1 MFNKIMIHLALLEM
15 ALAVLLSSVSSIT
28 AEFNATNKSENV
40 SLVTTSVDNDK
51 SFPNSKESDKSLPNS
66 KESDNKSTKKNSNSI
81 IDSFISFFCMLS
93 LFSFLLVF
101 LHNFIIDCLISYEIK
116 KRDRKSVV

>member
-1 MFNKIMIHLALLEM
+1 MFNKIMIYLALLGM
-15 ALAVLLSSVSSIT
+15 ALSALLSTVSSTT

-51 SFPNSKESDKSLPNS
+51 SLPNS
-66 KESDNKSTKKNSNSI
+66 KESDNKSIKKNSNSI
-81 IDSFISFFCMLS
+81 IDSFSSFCCMLS

-101 LHNFIIDCLISYEIK
+101 LHNFIIDCLISYETK
-116 KRDRKSVV
+116 KR

>member
-1 MFNKIMIHLALLEM
+1 MIHLALLEM

-51 SFPNSKESDKSLPNS
+51 SLPNS
-66 KESDNKSTKKNSNSI
+66 KEVDNKSTKKNSNSI

-93 LFSFLLVF
+93 LLSFLLVF

-116 KRDRKSVV
+116 KREKR

>member
-1 MFNKIMIHLALLEM
+1 MFNKIMIYLGLLEM
-15 ALAVLLSSVSSIT
+15 SLAVLLSSVSSIT

-51 SFPNSKESDKSLPNS
+51 SLPNS

-81 IDSFISFFCMLS
+81 IDSFISFFCMSS

-116 KRDRKSVV
+116 KREKQI

>member
-1 MFNKIMIHLALLEM
+1 MIHLALLEM
-15 ALAVLLSSVSSIT
+15 SLAVLLSSVSSIT

-51 SFPNSKESDKSLPNS
+51 SLPNS

-81 IDSFISFFCMLS
+81 IDSFSSFFCMLS

-101 LHNFIIDCLISYEIK
+101 LHNFIIDYIISYEIK
-116 KRDRKSVV
+116 KREKQI

>member
-1 MFNKIMIHLALLEM
+1 MFNRIMIYLALLGM
-15 ALAVLLSSVSSIT
+15 ALSALLSTVSSTT

-51 SFPNSKESDKSLPNS
+51 SLPNS
-66 KESDNKSTKKNSNSI
+66 KEADNKSTKKNLNSI
-81 IDSFISFFCMLS
+81 IDSFSNFFCMLS

-101 LHNFIIDCLISYEIK
+101 LHNFIIDCLISYETK
-116 KRDRKSVV
+116 KR

>member
-1 MFNKIMIHLALLEM
+1 MFNRIMIYLALLGM
-15 ALAVLLSSVSSIT
+15 TLSALLSTVSSTT
-28 AEFNATNKSENV
+28 AEFNTTNKSENV
-40 SLVTTSVDNDK
+40 SLVTTSVDN
-51 SFPNSKESDKSLPNS
+51 DKSLPNS

-81 IDSFISFFCMLS
+81 IDSISSFFCMLS

-116 KRDRKSVV
+116 KERKEMKQIE

>member
-1 MFNKIMIHLALLEM
+1 MFNKIMIYLALLGM
-15 ALAVLLSSVSSIT
+15 TLAALLSTISST
-28 AEFNATNKSENV
+28 TEEFNATNKSENV
-40 SLVTTSVDNDK
+40 SLVTTSVDN
-51 SFPNSKESDKSLPNS
+51 DKSLPNS

-81 IDSFISFFCMLS
+81 IDSFSNFFCMLS

-116 KRDRKSVV
+116 KREKREKR

>member
-1 MFNKIMIHLALLEM
+1 MFNRIMIYLALLGM
-15 ALAVLLSSVSSIT
+15 ALSALLSTVSSTT

-51 SFPNSKESDKSLPNS
+51 SLPNS
-66 KESDNKSTKKNSNSI
+66 KEEDNKSTKKNSNSI
-81 IDSFISFFCMLS
+81 IDSFSSFCCMLS

-116 KRDRKSVV
+116 KREKR

>member
-51 SFPNSKESDKSLPNS
+51 SLPNS
-66 KESDNKSTKKNSNSI
+66 KEVDNKSTKKNSNSI

-93 LFSFLLVF
+93 LLSFLLVF

-116 KRDRKSVV
+116 KREKR

>member
-1 MFNKIMIHLALLEM
+1 MFNRIMIYLALLGM
-15 ALAVLLSSVSSIT
+15 TLSALLSTVSSTT
-28 AEFNATNKSENV
+28 AEFNTTNKSENV
-40 SLVTTSVDNDK
+40 SLVTTSVDN
-51 SFPNSKESDKSLPNS
+51 DKSLPNS

-81 IDSFISFFCMLS
+81 IDSISSFFCMLS

-116 KRDRKSVV
+116 KREKR

>member
-1 MFNKIMIHLALLEM
+1 MIYLALLGM
-15 ALAVLLSSVSSIT
+15 ALSALLSTVSSTT

-51 SFPNSKESDKSLPNS
+51 SLPNS
-66 KESDNKSTKKNSNSI
+66 KEVDNKSTKKNSNSI
-81 IDSFISFFCMLS
+81 IGSFSSFCCMLS

-101 LHNFIIDCLISYEIK
+101 LHNFIIACLISYEIK
-116 KRDRKSVV
+116 KREKR

>member
-1 MFNKIMIHLALLEM
+1 MFNKIMIYLALLGM
-15 ALAVLLSSVSSIT
+15 ALAALLSTISSTT

-40 SLVTTSVDNDK
+40 SLVTTSVDN
-51 SFPNSKESDKSLPNS
+51 DKSLPNS

-81 IDSFISFFCMLS
+81 IDSFSSFCCMLS

-101 LHNFIIDCLISYEIK
+101 LHNFIIDCLISYETK
-116 KRDRKSVV
+116 KR

>member
-1 MFNKIMIHLALLEM
+1 MFNRIMIYLALLGM
-15 ALAVLLSSVSSIT
+15 ALSALLSTVSSTT

-51 SFPNSKESDKSLPNS
+51 SLPNS

-81 IDSFISFFCMLS
+81 IDIFRSFCCMLS

-101 LHNFIIDCLISYEIK
+101 LHNFIIDCLISYETK
-116 KRDRKSVV
+116 KR

>member
-1 MFNKIMIHLALLEM
+1 MFNKIMIYLALLGM
-15 ALAVLLSSVSSIT
+15 ALSALLSTVSST
-28 AEFNATNKSENV
+28 TVEFNATNKSENV

-51 SFPNSKESDKSLPNS
+51 SLSNS

-81 IDSFISFFCMLS
+81 IDSFSSFCCMLS

-101 LHNFIIDCLISYEIK
+101 LHNFIIDCLISYETK
-116 KRDRKSVV
+116 KR